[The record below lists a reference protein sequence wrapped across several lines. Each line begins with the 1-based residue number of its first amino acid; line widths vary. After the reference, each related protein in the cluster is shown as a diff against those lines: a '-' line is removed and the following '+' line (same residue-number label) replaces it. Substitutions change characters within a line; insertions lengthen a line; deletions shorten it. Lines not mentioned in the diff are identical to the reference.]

1 MANPKIK
8 LPRSVIVLN
17 IVMVL
22 IILAI
27 CGLSFSLAFN
37 TINSES
43 QTTRYSYSETLE
55 ASDEPVDAYG
65 TAEGESGE
73 SPAAAQTTR
82 LSVSMTKRTTDPED
96 APEPVIEETE
106 EPEITA
112 PADNV
117 SRIYSKEFFKDDL
130 FIGDSIS
137 TGLYLYNKL
146 DAKNVAAA
154 VGYTP
159 YKAYNT
165 AIDFY
170 DGSSM
175 TALDYALKMQPK
187 RIFVMLGSNGMAS
200 SGDIEAMKDSYRTL
214 LEKLSASCPKSKIY
228 CLSVT
233 PVTADSTEAA
243 AGNITNE
250 IIRDFNA
257 YLKSLSGEL
266 GVGYMDIYSL
276 LIDDTGYFSKDYAEV
291 DGLHFLGKTYDVML
305 SYIQNELS

>member
-8 LPRSVIVLN
+8 LPCSVIVLN

-43 QTTRYSYSETLE
+43 ETTRYSYSETLE

-73 SPAAAQTTR
+73 APAATTR
-82 LSVSMTKRTTDPED
+82 VSVSMTKRTTDPED

-106 EPEITA
+106 EPESTV

-117 SRIYSKEFFKDDL
+117 SRIYSKDFFKDDL

-187 RIFVMLGSNGMAS
+187 RIYIMLGSNGMAS

-233 PVTADSTEAA
+233 PVTADSTEAS

-250 IIRDFNA
+250 IISDFNS
-257 YLKSLSGEL
+257 YIKSLSGEL
-266 GVGYMDIYSL
+266 GIGYMDIYSL